1 MLLRSRPLF
10 KQFPAPLKVRA
21 SPGRSGGE
29 GPWRPYPPPRFSPP
43 LPVSLAP
50 TLSYL
55 SQCLSVR
62 PFVCASGLASLFFCS
77 FSPGTVSPTLFTS
90 TRALPPVPVDS
101 SWPRTTWLL
110 LNTAQRQ
117 GALLWMGHGHPHFIH
132 TGCPHPVGCGERT
145 QGQNRSDPK
154 CVCWN
159 HARGTGCNFS
169 HFETFWV
176 GHVHF

>member
-62 PFVCASGLASLFFCS
+62 LFVCASGLASLFFCS
-77 FSPGTVSPTLFTS
+77 FSPGTVSPTSFLPPRHLPARPASPSPLRVPFS
-90 TRALPPVPVDS
+90 LPSPSLPIIFQPPVPF
-101 SWPRTTWLL
+101 WLL
-110 LNTAQRQ
+110 CAVFFDRDDLEMVGGGRTHPLCPETRAPVFWEKGLGF
-117 GALLWMGHGHPHFIH
+117 GA
-132 TGCPHPVGCGERT
+132 
-145 QGQNRSDPK
+145 K
-154 CVCWN
+154 C
-159 HARGTGCNFS
+159 
-169 HFETFWV
+169 
-176 GHVHF
+176 